1 MDFDPA
7 ACPKSCVTQ
16 QGLPGF
22 EMDFDANTERKCV
35 EVDSLVLRS
44 LVSIVSLDEDP
55 GSPGSDIMSI
65 RR

>member
-1 MDFDPA
+1 MIEARGVTNKLPDW
-7 ACPKSCVTQ
+7 ACGYSY
-16 QGLPGF
+16 
-22 EMDFDANTERKCV
+22 CV

-55 GSPGSDIMSI
+55 GSPGSDIMFV